1 MDNQLLHSTS
11 WNQQRFSSWSR
22 CHEPMRSRTAL
33 QQLESAASEAQ
44 RARDE
49 EKTREEKG
57 KALYETLRL
66 AAAASG

>member
-1 MDNQLLHSTS
+1 
-11 WNQQRFSSWSR
+11 
-22 CHEPMRSRTAL
+22 MRSRTAL